1 MIRNHLRHIH
11 HTIDDQSLQIRG
23 AITIVAI
30 LSLPVFGT
38 GVRALGSAL
47 GLGQLV
53 LPLLVLAHVPVVIA
67 LIAIWSIGCD
77 ICRTEGPA

>member
-1 MIRNHLRHIH
+1 MIQNHIRNIH
-11 HTIDDQSLQIRG
+11 HTIGDQSLPIRG
-23 AITIVAI
+23 AITLVAL

-67 LIAIWSIGCD
+67 LIAVWSIGCD
-77 ICRTEGPA
+77 ICRSEGSA